1 MLFNLPYK
9 KMSSFW
15 SPSALAVILALAQS
29 QLFASEWRQHL
40 PQAKLIGS
48 GDLRWFGL
56 PVYSAKLWA
65 EAANFDPK
73 TNFALELTYQLSISR
88 ERFVDTSIDEIKRLQ
103 GDKVN
108 AETLRR
114 WKAYMEKA
122 FTDVRSGDQ
131 LIGVN
136 LPQIGCRFYSK
147 DKLLAEVNDTEFSEA
162 FFAIWFDPRSKESGL
177 RKQLTGISR

>member
-1 MLFNLPYK
+1 MLFNSRYK
-9 KMSSFW
+9 NMSNFW
-15 SPSALAVILALAQS
+15 SSGTLAVIVALAQS
-29 QLFASEWRQHL
+29 QAFASEWRQHL

-65 EAANFDPK
+65 ASATFDPK

-88 ERFVDTSIDEIKRLQ
+88 ERFVDTSINEIKRLQ

-108 AETLRR
+108 AETLLR
-114 WKAYMEKA
+114 WKTYMEKA
-122 FTDVRSGDQ
+122 FTDVQSGDQ

-136 LPQIGCRFYSK
+136 LAKTGCRFYSK
-147 DKLLAEVNDTEFSEA
+147 DKLLAEINDIEFSEA
-162 FFAIWFDPRSKESGL
+162 FFAIWFDPRSKDSGL